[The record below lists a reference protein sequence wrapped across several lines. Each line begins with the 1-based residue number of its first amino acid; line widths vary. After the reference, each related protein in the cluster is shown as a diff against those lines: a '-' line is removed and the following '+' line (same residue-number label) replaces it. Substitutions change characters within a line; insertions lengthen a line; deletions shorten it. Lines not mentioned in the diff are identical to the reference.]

1 MNLKFKDNKNNIYE
15 LEVDSKRRF
24 NDVLNELI
32 GKYDY
37 LRKNEIRSVIY
48 NNRYLYLTSRRCFET
63 IEELRIDENSDY
75 IYIEVEEKQ
84 ESQIINN
91 PQVINEEENNINN
104 ESPSTPKLQ
113 FCIIN
118 LDSRK
123 VEIERNENMPFNK
136 ALENLRKKDK
146 DLENL
151 IFESIFYYDR
161 GEKKY
166 IKEEEDMNKPISEL
180 EIPKDAV
187 IFIKTGIKD
196 NTPITIIFVWV
207 TGNNNRYHFTAGRKE
222 KFHSVAID
230 FMSTCEEIIEN
241 TITRFYFKKQN
252 ITPKLELIDINEN
265 QNINKSR

>member
-1 MNLKFKDNKNNIYE
+1 M
-15 LEVDSKRRF
+15 
-24 NDVLNELI
+24 
-32 GKYDY
+32 
-37 LRKNEIRSVIY
+37 Y
-48 NNRYLYLTSRRCFET
+48 N
-63 IEELRIDENSDY
+63 
-75 IYIEVEEKQ
+75 
-84 ESQIINN
+84 
-91 PQVINEEENNINN
+91 
-104 ESPSTPKLQ
+104 Q
-113 FCIIN
+113 F
-118 LDSRK
+118 DSRK
-123 VEIERNENMPFNK
+123 VEIEINENLPFNK

-166 IKEEEDMNKPISEL
+166 IKEEEDMKKPISEL

-207 TGNNNRYHFTAGRKE
+207 TGNNNGYHFTAGRKE

-252 ITPKLELIDINEN
+252 ITPKLELIGINEN